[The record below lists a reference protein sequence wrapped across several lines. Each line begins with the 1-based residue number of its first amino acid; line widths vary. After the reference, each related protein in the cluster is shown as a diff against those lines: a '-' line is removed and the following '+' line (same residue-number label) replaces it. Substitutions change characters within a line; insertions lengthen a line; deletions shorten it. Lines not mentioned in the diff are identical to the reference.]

1 MRYFLRVHLVV
12 KSCYNN
18 FIACNSIKSNKYDC
32 DKSLNFIT
40 RSISLKYT
48 VMYICFN
55 KSLDDF
61 KFSYIKKNAVCVLL
75 FTLQKELNILFCCP
89 RGPDK
94 KKFVSKN

>member
-12 KSCYNN
+12 KSSYDN

-48 VMYICFN
+48 VMYICIN

-61 KFSYIKKNAVCVLL
+61 KFSYIKKKCSLCVA
-75 FTLQKELNILFCCP
+75 FY
-89 RGPDK
+89 DHK
-94 KKFVSKN
+94 KN